1 MSSSILRTANGI
13 IFPLTL
19 LFAFYMALKGHNY
32 PGGGFIGGLIAAV
45 ALVLYRMSHG
55 REAMTRLM
63 PIHPRTLVAIG
74 LAIATLTGL
83 FPMIYGPFFSSDP
96 QAMPMLRSFAPY
108 VDLGIG
114 EPVHMPSALFFDI
127 GVLLVV
133 IGVSVGMIVRLGEE
147 VPQEDD
153 EQQEGQ
159 AQ

>member
-1 MSSSILRTANGI
+1 MSSTILRTANGI

-19 LFAFYMALKGHNY
+19 LFALYMALKGHNY

-55 REAMTRLM
+55 RDAMQRLM
-63 PIHPRTLVAIG
+63 PIHPRILVAIG
-74 LAIATLTGL
+74 LALATLTGIAPL
-83 FPMIYGPFFSSDP
+83 FFGE
-96 QAMPMLRSFAPY
+96 PMLRSIAPY
-108 VDLGIG
+108 INLGVG
-114 EPVHMPSALFFDI
+114 EPVHMPSAMFFDI

-147 VPQEDD
+147 VAPE
-153 EQQEGQ
+153 EEEV

>member
-19 LFAFYMALKGHNY
+19 LFALYMALKGHNY

-55 REAMTRLM
+55 PQAMLRLM
-63 PIHPRTLVAIG
+63 PIHPRTVVATG
-74 LAIATLTGL
+74 LAIATLTGIVPL
-83 FPMIYGPFFSSDP
+83 FFGE
-96 QAMPMLRSFAPY
+96 PMLRSIAPY
-108 VDLGIG
+108 INLGVG
-114 EPVHMPSALFFDI
+114 EPVHVPSALFFDI

-147 VPQEDD
+147 VQE
-153 EQQEGQ
+153 E
-159 AQ
+159 